1 LQGGERLEVAGPFVS
16 GHDHVQCLIDVRE
29 LLETSNQGDEFT
41 RLQEDESTV
50 AVVVGQRAEGLVT
63 KRDLRAERPRT
74 CRVEDRRERTLH
86 DLVDAAEAVD
96 GDLLHQQLLAG
107 QLLNDDFF
115 FDDFFY
121 DGGIWCHATSSLP
134 ILLADARAEVP
145 WETQIVTL
153 PAAPTANAL
162 ESPLEP
168 GTRVDLDPRARFH
181 DTNLVTGGSPWRLL
195 HLPGASRATLERWR
209 TGAAVRAGEGG
220 LARTLVQQGLL
231 RTYRETPFDAEELD
245 VVIPFHGDAVALSEL
260 LEKLAGLHV
269 TVVDDASS
277 DPEAIRNAVA
287 VAGPSAT
294 LERHEV
300 LSGPA
305 AARNTGLR
313 ATNRPFVCFLDAD
326 VHLDD
331 AAQVLARLRAAL
343 HDPLVGAVAPRVR
356 GSQGASTRE
365 RFEAR
370 FSPLDRGP
378 DSGLVRPNSA
388 VNFVPS
394 ALLVVRRSAV
404 GDGFDESLRFGED
417 VDLVWRLNDQGW
429 LVRYEASVV
438 VTHPARPTWLAWWR
452 QRVRYGASSAP
463 LAQRHG
469 ARLAPVR
476 VDPVTAAAL
485 LGLLFARPALSARV
499 LKVAQRHFAERL
511 PASTERPERVAH
523 EVVAMG
529 VVRAAGPLARALVR
543 SYGPL
548 LLLGLVHPKLRR
560 RLVVVLALGVA
571 WRWRRERF
579 RAADLPLALADDL
592 AYGVGVLSAAV
603 RERTWRGVVP
613 HVTKTSIRLSDLV
626 RLT

>member
-1 LQGGERLEVAGPFVS
+1 LQGGERLEVAGSLVS
-16 GHDHVQCLIDVRE
+16 WHDDVKCLIDGRE
-29 LLETSNQGDEFT
+29 LFETSNQGDEFT

-50 AVVVGQRAEGLVT
+50 AVVVSQRAEGLVT
-63 KRDLRAERPRT
+63 KRNLRTERPRP
-74 CRVEDRRERTLH
+74 CRVEGRRQRTLH

-115 FDDFFY
+115 YVDFLY
-121 DGGIWCHATSSLP
+121 DGGIWCHATSSVP
-134 ILLADARAEVP
+134 ILLAGARDEVP
-145 WETQIVTL
+145 WETRIVTL
-153 PAAPTANAL
+153 RAAPTANAL

-168 GTRVDLDPRARFH
+168 GTRVELDPRARFH

-195 HLPGASRATLERWR
+195 HLPGASRTTLERWR
-209 TGAAVRAGEGG
+209 AGAPVRAGEGG

-231 RTYRETPFDAEELD
+231 RTYRETPFDPEELD
-245 VVIPFHGDAVALSEL
+245 VVIPFHGEAVALSEL

-277 DPEAIRNAVA
+277 DPEAIRVA
-287 VAGPSAT
+287 VAGSSAA

-326 VHLDD
+326 VRLDD
-331 AAQVLARLRAAL
+331 AAHVLGRLRAAM

-356 GSQGASTRE
+356 GAQGSSTRE

-404 GDGFDESLRFGED
+404 GEGFDESLRVGED

-438 VTHPARPTWLAWWR
+438 VTHPARSTWRAWWR

-469 ARLAPVR
+469 SRLAPVR
-476 VDPVTAAAL
+476 VDPVSAAAL

-511 PASTERPERVAH
+511 PESTVRPERVAH

-529 VVRAAGPLARALVR
+529 VARAAGPLARALVR

-579 RAADLPLALADDL
+579 HVADLPLALADDV

-603 RERTWRGVVP
+603 RERTWRAVVP
-613 HVTKTSIRLSDLV
+613 YVAKTSIRLSDLV